1 MRIRRLLVL
10 GAGLVIAGV
19 LIAPVV
25 LSSSPTASS
34 SRCHPHLRYMTLLY
48 ERRSAAGVAT
58 QSKATG
64 VGVLG
69 GCGQAPTNVNV
80 RSLIGID
87 PVRAVAID
95 SDSDIYVRRGL
106 CSRSEGAQLHACLTR

>member
-10 GAGLVIAGV
+10 VAGLVIAGV
-19 LIAPVV
+19 LVAPVV
-25 LSSSPTASS
+25 LSNSPTARQSH
-34 SRCHPHLRYMTLLY
+34 CHPQLRYLNVRY
-48 ERRSAAGVAT
+48 DRRAAAGVAT
-58 QSKATG
+58 QSTATG
-64 VGVLG
+64 VGVLS

-95 SDSDIYVRRGL
+95 SDSNIYVRSGL
-106 CSRSEGAQLHACLTR
+106 CGGREGAQLRACLTQ